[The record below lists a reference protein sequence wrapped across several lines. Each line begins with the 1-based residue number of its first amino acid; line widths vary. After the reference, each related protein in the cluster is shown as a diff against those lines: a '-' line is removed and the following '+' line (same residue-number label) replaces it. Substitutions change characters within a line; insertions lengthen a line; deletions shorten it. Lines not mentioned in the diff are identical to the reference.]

1 MVIGGID
8 DLLQGGVAEVME
20 KTTGV
25 CTSEGYNPCAASMSQ
40 LCESFGLC
48 NQG

>member
-20 KTTGV
+20 KITGI
-25 CTSEGYNPCAASMSQ
+25 CTSEG
-40 LCESFGLC
+40 
-48 NQG
+48 